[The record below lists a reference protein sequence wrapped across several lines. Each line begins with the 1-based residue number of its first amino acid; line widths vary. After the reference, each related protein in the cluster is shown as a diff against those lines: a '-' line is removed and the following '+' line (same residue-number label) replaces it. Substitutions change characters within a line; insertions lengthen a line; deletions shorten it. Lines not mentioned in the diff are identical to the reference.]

1 MKKIA
6 IGILLTI
13 GIVAVVVALRHVTTL
28 LPEPQEEAV
37 LEPLEFGTKRARPAT
52 QAALDQKTPS
62 PTPSPAP
69 AVETAPSPLRV
80 RFEAPERKLAREEI
94 ALVKL
99 VVESVPEQWEMS
111 EEPDAQLHLLLRLP
125 IGVRLHTPDWTRTE
139 EESDQAP
146 NASGPWFLYS
156 KELRLTLPE
165 GLPPERLVE
174 EEIALAIVQTGTN
187 WIITARA
194 RLTRNESAWQT
205 FAPLFATYRAGKG
218 KFHTMPVLE
227 FDLPVSPAMRRPD
240 HSQAD

>member
-6 IGILLTI
+6 IGILLTVGVI
-13 GIVAVVVALRHVTTL
+13 AAVVVLRHASTP

-37 LEPLEFGTKRARPAT
+37 LEPLEFGARRARPAT
-52 QAALDQKTPS
+52 QPAPAQEMS
-62 PTPSPAP
+62 AETPSPAP
-69 AVETAPSPLRV
+69 TVETAPSPIRV
-80 RFEAPERKLAREEI
+80 RFEAPERKLEPGEV

-99 VVESVPEQWEMS
+99 VVESVPEQWEPS

-125 IGVRLHTPDWTRTE
+125 VGVKLHTAGWTQTE
-139 EESDQAP
+139 EKPDQAP
-146 NASGPWFLYS
+146 DASGPWFLYS

-165 GLPPERLVE
+165 GSPPERLFA

-194 RLTRNESAWQT
+194 RLTRSESAWQT
-205 FAPLFATYRAGKG
+205 FAPLFATYRAGQG